1 MTKFEEKKKEKAAY
15 TLHLLCEMLN
25 KSVIVSTLL
34 KKSCVLRCGV
44 VWCGVVLFQVI
55 YVVWCGVVLSYKSN
69 FGF

>member
-1 MTKFEEKKKEKAAY
+1 MVVTKFEEKKKEKAAY

-44 VWCGVVLFQVI
+44 VPGNICG
-55 YVVWCGVVLSYKSN
+55 VVWCGVVLSYKSN